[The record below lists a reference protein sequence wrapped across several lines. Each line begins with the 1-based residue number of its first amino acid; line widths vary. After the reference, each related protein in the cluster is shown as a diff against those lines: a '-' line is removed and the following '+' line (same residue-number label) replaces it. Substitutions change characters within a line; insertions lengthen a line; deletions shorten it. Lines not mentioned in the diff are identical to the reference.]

1 MNLKKVL
8 CGLTLIAPGLLV
20 SACQTDDLK
29 FTRTGSAIYTIP
41 AKSGHKTG
49 LLSNYMVN
57 PDCSSGKTPDFKV
70 VTAPTNGTI
79 DLWRGSV
86 SPSFRQGHPQQK
98 CNAHKVAA
106 VGAFTLPDQDLQVPT
121 TWSFRVKHPAVMFT
135 VTSLFTSASRN
146 SVLQESGG
154 FVRNLGVSLS

>member
-106 VGAFTLPDQDLQVPT
+106 VGAFYTSRSGFAGTDNVVISSKAPGSDVY
-121 TWSFRVKHPAVMFT
+121 SYIT
-135 VTSLFTSASRN
+135 VHI
-146 SVLQESGG
+146 SVTK
-154 FVRNLGVSLS
+154 

>member
-1 MNLKKVL
+1 MNLKNVV
-8 CGLTLIAPGLLV
+8 CGLSLILAGLLV
-20 SACQTDDLK
+20 SACQADDLK

-41 AKSGHKTG
+41 VKSGHKTG

-70 VTAPTNGTI
+70 ATAPANGTI

-106 VGAFTLPDQDLQVPT
+106 VGAFY
-121 TWSFRVKHPAVMFT
+121 
-135 VTSLFTSASRN
+135 TSRS
-146 SVLQESGG
+146 G
-154 FVRNLGVSLS
+154 FVGTDNVVISSKAPGSDVYSYITVHIDVTK

>member
-1 MNLKKVL
+1 MKKVL
-8 CGLTLIAPGLLV
+8 CGLALIASGVLV
-20 SACQTDDLK
+20 SACQTDDFK
-29 FTRTGSAIYTIP
+29 FTKSGSAIYTIP

-70 VTAPTNGTI
+70 VTTPANGTI

-98 CNAHKVAA
+98 CNSHKVAA
-106 VGAFTLPDQDLQVPT
+106 VGAFY
-121 TWSFRVKHPAVMFT
+121 
-135 VTSLFTSASRN
+135 TSRS
-146 SVLQESGG
+146 G
-154 FVRNLGVSLS
+154 FVGTDNVVVSSKAPGSDVYSYITVHIDVTK